1 MGTNQSE
8 INILMAELVLCF
20 TTFFFR
26 IDVVCVFQIPVKYHY
41 IQLFLVCD

>member
-20 TTFFFR
+20 TTFVFR
-26 IDVVCVFQIPVKYHY
+26 IYVICVFQIPVKYHY